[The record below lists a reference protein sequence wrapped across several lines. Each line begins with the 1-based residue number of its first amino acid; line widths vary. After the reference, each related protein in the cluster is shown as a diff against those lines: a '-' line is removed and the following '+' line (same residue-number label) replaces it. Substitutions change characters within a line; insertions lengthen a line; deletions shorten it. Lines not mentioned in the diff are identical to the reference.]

1 MKPRFSMNK
10 RVILG
15 LLLGG
20 SAVFTSCTSED
31 SPASSA
37 ESKKSI
43 VILFESDSH
52 CEVSGYPKIAGLRDA
67 INQSDT
73 ARVMAIRAPKGVSC
87 Y

>member
-1 MKPRFSMNK
+1 MNK

-20 SAVFTSCTSED
+20 SAVFTSCTSD
-31 SPASSA
+31 DNPASSV
-37 ESKKSI
+37 ESQKSI

-73 ARVMAIRAPKGVSC
+73 AIRAPKGVS
-87 Y
+87 